1 MGIIIPIF
9 LLIASYLLGS
19 IPWALIV
26 SKLFK
31 GIDIRD
37 YGSKNMGATNLL
49 RIMGFKYGLLV
60 FVLDALKAGLV
71 ILLFRVGLLDYQ
83 LDWMVLKIHPLIYGV
98 AALLGHLFP
107 IFASF
112 KGGKGVSCCAGIVA
126 AYNPIVFLV
135 AFVVFI
141 LIFIWKRYISLSSMT
156 AATAAFI
163 ASFIPI
169 YGELD
174 IVFIIVMGIVCI
186 AIILSHIPNIKRLIS
201 HTEKKTIL
209 FKKNKDN

>member
-1 MGIIIPIF
+1 MGIILPIF

-19 IPWALIV
+19 IPWALII

-37 YGSKNMGATNLL
+37 YGSKNMGATNVL

-60 FVLDALKAGLV
+60 FILDATKAGLV
-71 ILLFRVGLLDYQ
+71 ILLFRIGLLDYT

-98 AALLGHLFP
+98 AALTGHLFP

-112 KGGKGVSCCAGIVA
+112 RGGKGVSCCAGIVA
-126 AYNPIVFLV
+126 AYNPVVFLI
-135 AFVVFI
+135 ALLVFI
-141 LIFIWKRYISLSSMT
+141 LVFIWKKYISLSSIS

-169 YGELD
+169 GGSLD
-174 IVFIIVMGIVCI
+174 YVFIGVMGLVFI
-186 AIILSHIPNIKRLIS
+186 AIYVSHIPNIKRLIN
-201 HTEKKTIL
+201 HNENKTVL
-209 FKKNKDN
+209 FKKK

>member
-9 LLIASYLLGS
+9 LLIASYILGS

-26 SKLFK
+26 SKLFM

-37 YGSKNMGATNLL
+37 YGSKNMGATNVL

-60 FVLDALKAGLV
+60 FILDALKAGLV

-112 KGGKGVSCCAGIVA
+112 RGGKGVSCCAGIVA
-126 AYNPIVFLV
+126 CYNPVVFLI
-135 AFVVFI
+135 AFAVFI
-141 LIFIWKRYISLSSMT
+141 LVFIWKKYISLSSMS
-156 AATAAFI
+156 AATAAFA
-163 ASFIPI
+163 ASFIPL
-169 YGELD
+169 YGEFD
-174 IVFIIVMGIVCI
+174 IVFIIVMGIVFV
-186 AIILSHIPNIKRLIS
+186 AIYASHFSNIKRLLS

-209 FKKNKDN
+209 FKKNKD